1 MDDYLRLMVVLVDP
15 DRVALQVAL
24 GQLNLTHDTD
34 NGMLIAGTVP
44 AVIPLPIVFLVGAR
58 NFIADLATGAVRG

>member
-1 MDDYLRLMVVLVDP
+1 MADGRPGRP

-34 NGMLIAGTVP
+34 YGMLIAGTVP
-44 AVIPLPIVFLVGAR
+44 AVIPLLIVFLVGAR